1 MDRMVI
7 PLEDLPAIGGDP
19 GEEAVPLMAAPATI
33 AGRLPDLGP
42 VRVRLFSGGLRHT
55 VTGSLAEMH
64 REGDRVCLRGEGVD
78 LRLDPGHWLGACAL
92 TRKNGPARREGVRF
106 VGPEPDSGLIVDL
119 TPASSRSAF
128 ANLVAGDATP
138 PGGPDLGNCPDRPA
152 ATDRQLLSRV
162 EADLVGELLETVAD
176 AAVPVRLET
185 GIPGARQGFTG
196 IIANPVHR
204 VGTLW
209 VQGAGFRLEL
219 PRARVAS
226 ARVCVQRMTE
236 GRAHSV
242 ELLDAA
248 GGCLLRLSGQP
259 VAGRP
264 EDRAWGTLVRA
275 LTSAALAS

>member
-19 GEEAVPLMAAPATI
+19 GEEAVPLMSPPATL
-33 AGRLPDLGP
+33 AARLPDLGP
-42 VRVRLFSGGLRHT
+42 VRVRLFNGGLRHT
-55 VTGSLAEMH
+55 VTGGLGEMDQ
-64 REGDRVCLRGEGVD
+64 EGALVCLRGEGRD
-78 LRLDPGHWLGACAL
+78 LRLDPRHWHGVCAV

-106 VGPEPDSGLIVDL
+106 VGPEPDSGLMVDL

-128 ANLVAGDATP
+128 ADLVAGDAAPSAEPKPGTCA
-138 PGGPDLGNCPDRPA
+138 GGPAAPDR
-152 ATDRQLLSRV
+152 QVLSGV
-162 EADLVGELLETVAD
+162 EVDLVRELLETVAD

-185 GIPGARQGFTG
+185 GIPGARQASTG
-196 IIANPVHR
+196 IIANPVSR
-204 VGTLW
+204 AGTLW
-209 VQGAGFRLEL
+209 LQGAGFRLEL

-226 ARVCVQRMTE
+226 ARVRVQRMTE

-264 EDRAWGTLVRA
+264 EDGAWGTLVRA